1 MKLFKQTLLAA
12 ALVFSTTNAWADEV
26 YVAVASN
33 FSKPLQAIAEK
44 FKAASGHE
52 LKISAGATGKLYAQI
67 ANGAPFEVF
76 LSADSKTPTK
86 LVEEKLA
93 EADSQFTYAF
103 GKLVLWSST
112 EGYVDDKGEVL
123 STGAFKHLA
132 IANPKTAPYG
142 EAGMAVMEKLGLTAA
157 ITPKLV
163 TGENITQTF
172 DFVSTGNAELGF
184 VALSQVQ
191 QDGKLKSG
199 SAWIVPAEM
208 YQPMA
213 QDAVLLTKG
222 KDNAAAQALL
232 EFLKGEEAQTIIS
245 SYGYEIPSP
254 PSPAFPPQGVKGAM
268 RE

>member
-12 ALVFSTTNAWADEV
+12 AIAFSTTGAWADEV
-26 YVAVASN
+26 QVAVASN
-33 FSKPLQAIAEK
+33 FTKPLEAIAEK

-86 LVEEKLA
+86 LIEDKLA
-93 EADSQFTYAF
+93 TADSQFTYAF

-112 EGYVDDKGEVL
+112 DGYVDANGEVL
-123 STGAFKHLA
+123 SKGDFKHLA

-142 EAGMAVMEKLGLTAA
+142 AAGMAVMEKLGLTAA

-199 SAWIVPAEM
+199 SAWVVPTEM
-208 YQPMA
+208 YQPLA

-222 KDNAAAQALL
+222 KDNAAAHALL
-232 EFLKGEEAQTIIS
+232 DYLKGAEARAIIS
-245 SYGYEIPSP
+245 SYGYDLPETTPET
-254 PSPAFPPQGVKGAM
+254 Q
-268 RE
+268 